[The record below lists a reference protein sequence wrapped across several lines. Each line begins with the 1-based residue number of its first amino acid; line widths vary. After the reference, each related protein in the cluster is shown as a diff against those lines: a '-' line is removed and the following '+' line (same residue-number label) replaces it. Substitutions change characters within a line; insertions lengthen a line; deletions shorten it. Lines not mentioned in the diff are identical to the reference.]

1 MTAAALANL
10 MAVLVD
16 TMGDAGLPPPVI
28 LRFLDRL
35 DSLNEMQLW
44 GEPLEFLEMVVGIL
58 RRSVASND

>member
-10 MAVLVD
+10 LAVLVD
-16 TMGDAGLPPPVI
+16 TMGDAGLPPAVI
-28 LRFLDRL
+28 HRFLNRL

-44 GEPLEFLEMVVGIL
+44 GEPLEFLEMVIGIL